1 MRLLTP
7 RKRSN
12 ARASTASRRR
22 ERVLQDILTGPDTGT
37 LPVFLATFVGDRTI
51 DWGGVASTGVLVIL
65 PLVVLGLLVQRNLIK
80 GLTMGA
86 MKG

>member
-22 ERVLQDILTGPDTGT
+22 ERVLQDILTGPDTAHRRE
-37 LPVFLATFVGDRTI
+37 LEILIEERDR
-51 DWGGVASTGVLVIL
+51 
-65 PLVVLGLLVQRNLIK
+65 
-80 GLTMGA
+80 
-86 MKG
+86 